1 MASMCASSAGS
12 LRAGQVLTM
21 LCSKYSRVKA
31 ISIGVG
37 TFALF
42 GGLEVLLILTLR
54 VCPALGRALVLSAAV
69 ADARA

>member
-1 MASMCASSAGS
+1 M
-12 LRAGQVLTM
+12 R
-21 LCSKYSRVKA
+21 CSKYSRVKA
-31 ISIGVG
+31 ISIAVG

-69 ADARA
+69 ANARA

>member
-1 MASMCASSAGS
+1 M
-12 LRAGQVLTM
+12 R
-21 LCSKYSRVKA
+21 CSKYSRVKA